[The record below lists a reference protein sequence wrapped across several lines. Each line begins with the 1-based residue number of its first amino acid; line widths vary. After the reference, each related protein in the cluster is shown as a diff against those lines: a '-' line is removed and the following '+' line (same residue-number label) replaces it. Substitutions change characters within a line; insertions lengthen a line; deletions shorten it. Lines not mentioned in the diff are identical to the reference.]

1 MSGPL
6 NDPDNQELLNS
17 NAFVH
22 NPLAGILV
30 VLVAK
35 PLSAGRRAA
44 SLVQPAD
51 VHRRRA
57 HG

>member
-6 NDPDNQELLNS
+6 NDPENQELFNS

-35 PLSAGRRAA
+35 PLSAVWSWVRKRN
-44 SLVQPAD
+44 S
-51 VHRRRA
+51 
-57 HG
+57 